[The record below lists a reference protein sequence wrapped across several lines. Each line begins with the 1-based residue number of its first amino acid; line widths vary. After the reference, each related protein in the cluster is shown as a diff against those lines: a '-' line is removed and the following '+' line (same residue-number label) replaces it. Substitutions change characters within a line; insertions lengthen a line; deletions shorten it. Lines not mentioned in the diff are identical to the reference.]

1 MKFKEQFFSDRLL
14 SVSIGLV
21 YLWFGGL
28 KFFPHFS
35 PAETLATNTIDALT
49 FGIIPESISIVLLA
63 IWETAI
69 GLLLIFNFLK
79 KQAIV
84 IALIHM
90 AFTFTPLFLLPDQSF
105 TGLPMGFT
113 LVGQYIFK
121 NIIIISALITL
132 YKMQLNQKLINK

>member
-1 MKFKEQFFSDRLL
+1 MKIKEQLFSDRLL
-14 SVSIGLV
+14 SISIGLV

-49 FGIIPESISIVLLA
+49 FGIISENISIVLLA
-63 IWETAI
+63 IWETVI
-69 GLLLIFNFLK
+69 GLLLILNILK

-84 IALIHM
+84 FALIHM

-105 TGLPMGFT
+105 TGLPMGLT

-121 NIIIISALITL
+121 NIIIVSALIAL
-132 YKMQLNQKLINK
+132 YKIQLNKKLVNK